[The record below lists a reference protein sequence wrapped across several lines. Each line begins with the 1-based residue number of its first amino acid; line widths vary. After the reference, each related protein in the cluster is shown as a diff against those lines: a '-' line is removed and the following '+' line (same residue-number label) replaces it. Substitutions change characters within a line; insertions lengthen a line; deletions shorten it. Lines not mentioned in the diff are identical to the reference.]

1 MNLAVGLSNRT
12 NDLNRPGWQAFC
24 VPDLSAG
31 NGSLRLFTEGGDLH
45 DAMISAI
52 EGAQRSIR
60 LEVFIFA
67 ADEVGWRF
75 ARALSAK
82 ARSGVEVR
90 FHFDSRGAATRYSLD
105 IFREMVAA
113 GVKLRWY
120 RP

>member
-1 MNLAVGLSNRT
+1 LFFLRKEIAHMNLAVGLSNRT
-12 NDLNRPGWQAFC
+12 NDLNRPGWQPFC

-31 NGSLRLFTEGGDLH
+31 NGSLRLFTEGDDLH
-45 DAMISAI
+45 DAMIS
-52 EGAQRSIR
+52 
-60 LEVFIFA
+60 

-75 ARALSAK
+75 ARALSVK